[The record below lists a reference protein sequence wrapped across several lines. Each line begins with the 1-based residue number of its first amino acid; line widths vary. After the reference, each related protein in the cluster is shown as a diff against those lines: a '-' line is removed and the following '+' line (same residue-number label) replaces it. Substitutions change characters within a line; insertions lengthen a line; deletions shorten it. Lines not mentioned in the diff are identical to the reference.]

1 MLYHS
6 LASFPGS
13 GLHSDCLRQCNK
25 DLFLMV
31 VLELSIHCILMQVLD
46 LVASTEIT
54 LLDFLEVP
62 SDKIFSSRCDNA

>member
-1 MLYHS
+1 
-6 LASFPGS
+6 
-13 GLHSDCLRQCNK
+13 
-25 DLFLMV
+25 MV

-62 SDKIFSSRCDNA
+62 SDKIFPSRCDNA